1 MLTLAG
7 DHLKNQKNKNM
18 SANLD
23 NGVILGALGSAFTNT
38 TTPITPPAGMVIAA
52 IQFITGGGAATPKIT
67 ALVAETPGKFF
78 NTAHAANAGGT
89 HTTTDGSH
97 PVPSGSTVEEG
108 TGGKTLGSETI
119 AFPAGMT
126 LYGRWTS
133 ATFTGDSAG
142 GVICYFGY

>member
-1 MLTLAG
+1 M
-7 DHLKNQKNKNM
+7 KNQKNKNM

-38 TTPITPPAGMVIAA
+38 TAPITPPPGMIIAA
-52 IQFITGGGAATPKIT
+52 IQFITGGGDATPKIT
-67 ALVAETPGKFF
+67 ALVAEDPNKTF
-78 NTAHAANAGGT
+78 NTVIPSHQDSDSGAVAGYNSQDHG
-89 HTTTDGSH
+89 DG
-97 PVPSGSTVEEG
+97 GQ
-108 TGGKTLGSETI
+108 TLGSETI

-133 ATFTGDSAG
+133 ATFTGDSTG